1 MTSVICVN
9 GGMNR
14 ESIVKTAVG
23 IMMIIL
29 REKAIGMNELQ
40 SVTDIDEVIKY
51 AEREAEGCH
60 QTASAFHTDEGVY
73 LHEET
78 RFQYKAI
85 LWENIHEW
93 LEELKERRKKQR
105 PHGEWIYHKEW
116 EWDGECAFECSKCGM
131 GTDVDYNFCPNCG
144 ADMREEGEKNDCPKT

>member
-1 MTSVICVN
+1 
-9 GGMNR
+9 
-14 ESIVKTAVG
+14 
-23 IMMIIL
+23 
-29 REKAIGMNELQ
+29 MNELQ

-60 QTASAFHTDEGVY
+60 QMASAYHTDEGVY

-93 LEELKERRKKQR
+93 LEELKELRKKQR
-105 PHGEWIYHKEW
+105 PHGEWIVRRNKQRAHIYSV
-116 EWDGECAFECSKCGM
+116 CSKCNVPYLD
-131 GTDVDYNFCPNCG
+131 TDFPNFCPNCG
-144 ADMREEGEKNDCPKT
+144 TDMRKEGDEK